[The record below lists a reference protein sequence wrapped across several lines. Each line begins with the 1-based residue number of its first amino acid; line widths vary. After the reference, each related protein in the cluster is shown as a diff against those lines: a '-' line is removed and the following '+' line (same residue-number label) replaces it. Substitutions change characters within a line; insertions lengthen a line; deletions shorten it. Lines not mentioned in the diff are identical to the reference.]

1 VFSEYGNNFVRT
13 MARLLSQGK
22 SLKVVNDQT
31 GCPTYAG
38 DLAIAVMAMLDGLKH
53 TQANDIYGIYNFCN
67 EGAVTWYD
75 FALEIATQ
83 LKVAPDITP
92 VSTAEYGA
100 KAPRPA
106 YSVLN
111 TQKIRSTFG
120 LETPH
125 WHDGLVKTLKSL

>member
-1 VFSEYGNNFVRT
+1 

-106 YSVLN
+106 YSVLS

-125 WHDGLVKTLKSL
+125 WRDGLVKTLKSL